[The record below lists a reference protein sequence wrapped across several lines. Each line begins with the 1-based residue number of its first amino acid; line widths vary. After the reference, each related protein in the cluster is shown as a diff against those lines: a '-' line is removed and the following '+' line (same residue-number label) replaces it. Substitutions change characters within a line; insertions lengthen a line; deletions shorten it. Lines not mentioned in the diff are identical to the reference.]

1 MCKEQTHLGSGDAHT
16 GGVGIQK
23 LFLALKRAALIFDS
37 KTFSDLRWVSG
48 ARQAGE
54 EQGKE
59 RRSLLRCP
67 SPRWSKRTWWSAKL
81 ASKIISSIA
90 RSVVTFSSHALTIE
104 VWFLPISLAKFRVI
118 FLLLALF
125 VFFVHCQNN
134 FSIDSLCERDWIEP
148 MTSRKR
154 EGGWPLRQWCL
165 WPRLQFCSPF
175 SFRRRWSLSLKT
187 GTSSW
192 SPRTGP
198 PASGTTLTVTF
209 KASSFNFQAP
219 FVPQL
224 VMAYSSFLGGEL
236 LLYQLCLLSLLD
248 PFPHLLAS
256 AEHSNPLNPSSAW
269 NGSCYWILD
278 RNCFVLS
285 AH

>member
-37 KTFSDLRWVSG
+37 KTFSDLRWGEWRHSGHEVSG

-59 RRSLLRCP
+59 RRSLLCSP
-67 SPRWSKRTWWSAKL
+67 SPRWSKRTWWSVKL

-104 VWFLPISLAKFRVI
+104 AWFLPISLAKLRVI

-134 FSIDSLCERDWIEP
+134 FSI
-148 MTSRKR
+148 
-154 EGGWPLRQWCL
+154 
-165 WPRLQFCSPF
+165 
-175 SFRRRWSLSLKT
+175 
-187 GTSSW
+187 
-192 SPRTGP
+192 
-198 PASGTTLTVTF
+198 
-209 KASSFNFQAP
+209 
-219 FVPQL
+219 
-224 VMAYSSFLGGEL
+224 
-236 LLYQLCLLSLLD
+236 
-248 PFPHLLAS
+248 
-256 AEHSNPLNPSSAW
+256 
-269 NGSCYWILD
+269 
-278 RNCFVLS
+278 
-285 AH
+285 

>member
-37 KTFSDLRWVSG
+37 KTFSDLRWGEWRHSGHEVSG

-59 RRSLLRCP
+59 RRSLLCSP
-67 SPRWSKRTWWSAKL
+67 SPRWSKRTWWSVKL

-90 RSVVTFSSHALTIE
+90 RSVVTFSWHALTIE
-104 VWFLPISLAKFRVI
+104 AWFLPISLAKFRVI

-209 KASSFNFQAP
+209 TALASIFR
-219 FVPQL
+219 
-224 VMAYSSFLGGEL
+224 
-236 LLYQLCLLSLLD
+236 LLSCLNLSW
-248 PFPHLLAS
+248 PTAHFWEGSYFCTNSASYLYLILFPTCLHRQNTRIL
-256 AEHSNPLNPSSAW
+256 
-269 NGSCYWILD
+269 WILP
-278 RNCFVLS
+278 VLEME
-285 AH
+285 AVIVY